1 MTQPESTAPTSA
13 ALASE
18 DWFGSPYYALLYHHR
33 DETEACFFIA
43 NLVRHLGLQPGDRVL
58 DIGCGRGRHAVCL
71 HEHGLEVDAFD
82 ISPACITVA
91 RRYATP
97 TLRFHVHDM
106 RRPFAQGGYRSAFN
120 MFTSF
125 GYFAEDEA
133 NASVVAAAA
142 QALDAGGSFVLDFL
156 NAHWVVPRLTPFS
169 VQVIGGI
176 RFEIQREYRDGF
188 IFKTITFEDNGQAF
202 RFVERVKDIRLPTLK
217 DFFAAAGLHVQAIF
231 GDYDLSAY
239 VADASRRVI
248 LIGSKP

>member
-1 MTQPESTAPTSA
+1 MTQPESAAPTSA
-13 ALASE
+13 ALVGE

-43 NLVRHLGLQPGDRVL
+43 NLVRHLELRPGDRVL
-58 DIGCGRGRHAVCL
+58 DIGCGRGRHATCL

-82 ISPACITVA
+82 ISPACIAVA
-91 RRYATP
+91 QRYAGA

-106 RRPFAQGGYRSAFN
+106 RLPFAHGGYRSAFN

-125 GYFAEDEA
+125 GYFADDDE
-133 NASVVAAAA
+133 NARVVAAAA
-142 QALDAGGSFVLDFL
+142 QALDAGGWFVLDFL

-188 IFKTITFEDNGQAF
+188 ILKTIAFEDGGRSF
-202 RFVERVKDIRLPTLK
+202 RFVERVKDIRLPMLK
-217 DFFAAAGLHVQAIF
+217 DFFAAAGLHVQSIF

-248 LIGSKP
+248 LIGRKP